1 MAFATKL
8 PGPERPTVIA
18 FLREANPDKPWHCA
32 GADFVFRIY
41 QPRKHPPVSDA
52 PVLVPEAPLHE
63 DVNHSDREH
72 ADLGASSCPRWWNC
86 AGSLNLTRRLN
97 PPRYTNEHA
106 ERGTAVHECGHV
118 CLLGGHDAI
127 EMIGRTFN
135 GFEIDEKMAADVQ
148 IYLDLCRTFTGDGW
162 EASTERK
169 FNLKKLNPPA
179 PMFGTSDFSAVHRVR
194 RRLKVVDYKNGYLY
208 VSPHTYQL
216 LYYVLGVLCSLP
228 DDVII
233 EEIEVFIVQP
243 NGDGPAVK
251 SKTYTV
257 MDVFNWHVELLEHAR
272 ATQMEDAPLKAGEWC
287 KFCPN
292 AGRCPAQAEMAMQ
305 TAQMEFTAEP
315 MPGQD
320 VVTYSPPDVRVLTI
334 PQIDAILSR
343 AKLVEDWLDAVKL
356 LAKDMIE
363 RGEPGLDNW
372 KIVQGLGHRYWVNSD
387 NAVQT
392 LTTTCRLTEDQIW
405 DKKLKSPAEIERT
418 LLPILRA
425 NNIKGE
431 KAKGVL
437 KQILG
442 PLTDRP
448 KTAPRLVHSSDPNP
462 ALPARGEEFTAE
474 LPPPAAQV

>member
-1 MAFATKL
+1 MWTFQSQRNGSVETTRGEWRECYVQGMAFATKL

-179 PMFGTSDFSAVHRVR
+179 PMFGTSDF
-194 RRLKVVDYKNGYLY
+194 
-208 VSPHTYQL
+208 
-216 LYYVLGVLCSLP
+216 
-228 DDVII
+228 
-233 EEIEVFIVQP
+233 
-243 NGDGPAVK
+243 
-251 SKTYTV
+251 
-257 MDVFNWHVELLEHAR
+257 
-272 ATQMEDAPLKAGEWC
+272 
-287 KFCPN
+287 
-292 AGRCPAQAEMAMQ
+292 QAEMSMQ